1 MQIKNKKRIY
11 PLKPYCAHQSI
22 SQRLKYRRAF
32 TLIELLVVIAV
43 IGLLATIV
51 AVSVN
56 GARQKGRDAVRKSDL
71 KQISLALE
79 MYYDK
84 YNGYP
89 SDTFSGWE
97 SPCNTT
103 TNDIGKLVTEGFLP
117 KIPCDPLN
125 SATNRYY
132 FDPDGTCGTY
142 CSNYC
147 LKTVLETTGS
157 SYGIK
162 GGTPNYAGCPGT

>member
-1 MQIKNKKRIY
+1 MRQVKNRKF
-11 PLKPYCAHQSI
+11 LTG
-22 SQRLKYRRAF
+22 F

-51 AVSVN
+51 MVSLN
-56 GARQKGRDAVRKSDL
+56 SARKKARDAERKSDL

-89 SDTFSGWE
+89 NDTFNGWE

-103 TNDIGKLVTEGFLP
+103 TNDIGKLVTEGFIP
-117 KIPCDPLN
+117 KISCDPLN
-125 SATNRYY
+125 STTNRYY
-132 FDPDGTCGTY
+132 FDPDGTCSGGY

-147 LKTVLETTGS
+147 FYTTLETTGNN
-157 SYGIK
+157 YGIQN
-162 GGTPNYAGCPGT
+162 GGYTTCPGI